1 MDKVLLLI
9 LQKKI
14 IYYLCNSTST
24 RLYLGAI
31 TLSIAFIFE
40 TAVWTAQLRLFNERQ
55 NRFHIY
61 SCRYFIKW
69 NVCVS
74 AINAPKKRRNSK
86 TRREREREKKRT
98 KYCRFACCI
107 LIPGDAKHG
116 TKNVM
121 RILRSIKVATCSNSL
136 RTSAKRR
143 EARGCGGR
151 VNESERV
158 CKQVSVA
165 LFTTV
170 YVYFSRFFFLLQRPP
185 YELVFFALADFAL
198 FNIALAC
205 IFGHCLQQH
214 HFSSE
219 RKSWRK
225 WKREAKPYVRTMKF
239 IISKCFMS

>member
-1 MDKVLLLI
+1 M
-9 LQKKI
+9 
-14 IYYLCNSTST
+14 
-24 RLYLGAI
+24 
-31 TLSIAFIFE
+31 
-40 TAVWTAQLRLFNERQ
+40 
-55 NRFHIY
+55 
-61 SCRYFIKW
+61 
-69 NVCVS
+69 S

-107 LIPGDAKHG
+107 LPGDAKHG

-219 RKSWRK
+219 TLSVEENERE
-225 WKREAKPYVRTMKF
+225 KRNRTYVRTMKF